1 MRFQFPLFVAAIT
14 VAGVPSPAFSR
25 DQKRKSS
32 KLSKKHPPPQP
43 PSYSSEDMTR
53 LFHILSTAEDYI
65 YGAATSGDISTRTDS
80 NPSKPTNFNGFLP
93 QNVRRCT
100 DALTNKTARLDPY
113 TLTGVNSGEGELFP
127 DLVIPGSYYKDLNY
141 VLGSFY
147 ANSMNLTMS
156 RLSHV
161 LEQLHEEHFV
171 NVVGD
176 GHPMLMFDIDNT
188 ISYSAF
194 NDTDNTGK
202 VQPIRET
209 VQLVHQWCKGWSSDE
224 NSVTAIFDCF
234 FVTARWCSDGT
245 ATNTET
251 FMRREFPAASTQLI
265 DSNVMLTGAIT
276 CTCCED
282 FHNSWKDILRCNLE
296 HEKGG
301 KFVASIGDQYT
312 DSAGPCS
319 GLRVKLPNVWF
330 DSSVVGNNQ
339 QYKPFSTAQ
348 LPESACSV
356 DRAFGPAQSA
366 NNGIS
371 GSCLTDKARERAVAF
386 STLAF
391 CKSLSRTNGV
401 PNQQWGCVKEISNK
415 PVYNNTKG
423 TPGTDPFTCC
433 FREDELDQ
441 DDLSCFQS

>member
-65 YGAATSGDISTRTDS
+65 YGAATSGDISIRTDS

-113 TLTGVNSGEGELFP
+113 TLTGVNSGDGELFP

-141 VLGSFY
+141 SLGSFY
-147 ANSMNLTMS
+147 ANSMDLTFS

-171 NVVGD
+171 NVIGD

-194 NDTDNTGK
+194 NDTDHTGK
-202 VQPIRET
+202 TLPIRET
-209 VQLVHQWCKGWSSDE
+209 VQFVRQWCKGWGSGKD
-224 NSVTAIFDCF
+224 AIFNCF
-234 FVTARWCSDGT
+234 FITARWCS
-245 ATNTET
+245 AQKAENAES
-251 FMRREFPAASTQLI
+251 FMRRNFPAASDQLI
-265 DSNVMLTGAIT
+265 DNNIMLTGAIS
-276 CTCCED
+276 CACCD
-282 FHNSWKDILRCNLE
+282 DGLHNSWKDILRCKLE
-296 HEKGG
+296 DETGG

-319 GLRVKLPNVWF
+319 GLRVKLENVWF
-330 DSSVVGNNQ
+330 DSSVVSNNL
-339 QYKPFSTAQ
+339 QYQPDITTQ
-348 LPESACSV
+348 LPLPTCSV
-356 DRAFGPAQSA
+356 NRAFGAAQK
-366 NNGIS
+366 NTTVPS
-371 GSCLTDKARERAVAF
+371 GSCLTDTARENAMAF

-391 CKSLSRTNGV
+391 CKSLSQENGV
-401 PNQQWGCVKEISNK
+401 PNQRYGCVKEISNI
-415 PVYNNTKG
+415 PAYDNTKG

-433 FREDELDQ
+433 FKGDDTGELE
-441 DDLSCFQS
+441 CF